1 MNEHQKTFGITLF
14 YGAAGGAAGTAL
26 AGIVGIDGLPDLVF
40 DETEI
45 TELDQANKMK
55 QWALSVADAGNLG
68 VTLAMKNGTLTT
80 LLAMADTVDRAWKIA
95 FISGSTLTFEGP
107 LKRVG
112 LAGASGAN
120 SVINVPI
127 TVRVNSLPVYTP
139 FTPPP

>member
-14 YGAAGGAAGTAL
+14 YGTAGGAAATPL

-45 TELDQANKMK
+45 TELDQADKMK
-55 QWALSVADAGNLG
+55 QWALTVADAGTLS
-68 VTLAMKNGTLTT
+68 VTLAMRNATLTT
-80 LLAMADTVDRAWKIA
+80 LLALADTVDRAWKITFRSTA
-95 FISGSTLTFEGP
+95 TLTFEGP

-120 SVINVPI
+120 SVINVPV

-139 FTPPP
+139 SA